1 MKQQVLSGQ
10 HSSATLTDAA
20 MPKLKTVVED
30 PYIARL
36 LAPDDA
42 ALLLCWQLRY
52 RYFVRERGWVLPTEL
67 YPDEERDRYDQHAWH
82 LAVWEDDQVVAYLRV
97 LPWRADVGFMLED
110 DFQTLMPAST
120 CKALPRQNAV
130 ELSRLVCCP
139 QSAVSKESGAPHALE
154 LLLKL
159 LYHLALREGI
169 EQFHI
174 VVEAAWLKPFARRF
188 GLPFTPL
195 GEVQVLAGG
204 TRTIAATAT
213 LGELQTAM
221 LRRWPDKYAWYHNQS
236 ANNQ

>member
-1 MKQQVLSGQ
+1 MK
-10 HSSATLTDAA
+10 T
-20 MPKLKTVVED
+20 KTTAGSYLNDETFVEG
-30 PYIARL
+30 PYTARL
-36 LAPDDA
+36 LAPSDA
-42 ALLLCWQLRY
+42 ALALCWQLRY
-52 RYFVRERGWVLPTEL
+52 RYFVQERGWVLPDACSL
-67 YPDEERDRYDQHAWH
+67 GEECDRYDESAWH
-82 LAVWEDDQVVAYLRV
+82 LAVLEDEQIVAYLRV

-110 DFQTLMPAST
+110 DFQTLIPAST
-120 CKALPRQNAV
+120 CRALPRQGAV

-139 QSAVSKESGAPHALE
+139 QSAVSKEPSAPHALE

-204 TRTIAATAT
+204 TRTVAATAT

-221 LRRWPDKYAWYHNQS
+221 LRRWPDKHAWYHNRS
-236 ANNQ
+236 ANKE